1 MAAKGVAE
9 VACRRSSSLPTA
21 QPPAHRAL
29 AILARAQAPA
39 PAPSPASQPT
49 TLPPTTTALGSHT
62 SRPPPSSAA
71 VMEDAA
77 LCETGDA
84 APVSLGA
91 TTETDPEIGLSKQAQ
106 QQVSPAPSWSS

>member
-1 MAAKGVAE
+1 MPTQLIPTHRAAPSTS
-9 VACRRSSSLPTA
+9 RTRHPRLSTSPSPRPLSSLPAHNTA
-21 QPPAHRAL
+21 PDHNGPWQPHL
-29 AILARAQAPA
+29 A
-39 PAPSPASQPT
+39 S
-49 TLPPTTTALGSHT
+49 
-62 SRPPPSSAA
+62 PPSSAA